1 MYIVLLK
8 ETLILLFSVE
18 EVLGT
23 LLQGNFE
30 RMTTL
35 HEN

>member
-8 ETLILLFSVE
+8 ETLTLLFFVE

-30 RMTTL
+30 RMTIL